1 MSRTALGSIRQV
13 AASCRSALHL
23 SHFRVPGG
31 FLKVYNC
38 DQFKVPLPE
47 WHRFPMIKY
56 TRLRERLE
64 EASWFDRSQI
74 LTPRRATDDELL
86 RVHDLDYLSRVKSG
100 LLTPDEVRFLG
111 FPWTPLLVERSR
123 RSVGATIEASFA
135 AIEDGVA
142 VNLAGG
148 THHAFRD
155 RGGGYCVFNDAA
167 VAARA
172 VQDSGKAVRVLI
184 IDCDVH
190 QGDGT
195 ASLFQDDV
203 TVFTFSV
210 HGAKNYPPVKP
221 PSDLDVE
228 LDDGT
233 GDEAY
238 LDALE
243 AGLGRAIR
251 ESKPDLAIYLAG
263 ADPFEGDRL
272 GRLKVSKAGLGER
285 DALVFRFCRA
295 GGIPVAAAM
304 AGGYAEEVEDTVD
317 IHLETVRQ
325 ASLFAAGGQMA
336 ATGL

>member
-1 MSRTALGSIRQV
+1 MKAYT
-13 AASCRSALHL
+13 
-23 SHFRVPGG
+23 
-31 FLKVYNC
+31 C

-47 WHRFPMIKY
+47 WHKFPMVKY
-56 TRLRERLE
+56 ARLRERLA
-64 EASWFDRSQI
+64 EAPWFDPAQI

-86 RVHDLDYLSRVKSG
+86 RAHDPEYLKRVKSG

-123 RSVGATIEASFA
+123 RSVGATIEASLA
-135 AIEDGVA
+135 AFEDGVA

-155 RGGGYCVFNDAA
+155 HGGGYCVFNDAA

-172 VQDSGKAVRVLI
+172 MQDLGKALRVLI
-184 IDCDVH
+184 VDCDVH

-195 ASLFQDDV
+195 ASIFADDA
-203 TVFTFSV
+203 TVFTFSI

-233 GDEAY
+233 NDEAY
-238 LDALE
+238 LEALE
-243 AGLGRAIR
+243 SGLTRAIDQ
-251 ESKPDLAIYLAG
+251 SQADLAIYLAG
-263 ADPFEGDRL
+263 ADPFVGDQL
-272 GRLKVSKAGLGER
+272 GRLKVSKEGLSQR
-285 DALVFRFCRA
+285 DALVLRACRA
-295 GGIPVAAAM
+295 AGMAVTVTM
-304 AGGYAEEVEDTVD
+304 AGGYGEEVEDTVA

-325 ASLFAAGGQMA
+325 ANLA
-336 ATGL
+336 ATAGPAAAADL

>member
-1 MSRTALGSIRQV
+1 MA
-13 AASCRSALHL
+13 
-23 SHFRVPGG
+23 
-31 FLKVYNC
+31 
-38 DQFKVPLPE
+38 
-47 WHRFPMIKY
+47 KY

-64 EASWFDRSQI
+64 QVSWFDPSQI

-86 RVHDLDYLSRVKSG
+86 RVHDLDYLTRVKLG
-100 LLTPDEVRFLG
+100 RLTPDEVRYLG

-135 AIEDGVA
+135 AIDDGIA

-172 VQDSGKAVRVLI
+172 VQDSGKALRVLI
-184 IDCDVH
+184 VDCDVH

-203 TVFTFSV
+203 TVFTFSI

-221 PSDLDVE
+221 PSDLDLE
-228 LDDGT
+228 LDDGA
-233 GDEAY
+233 GDEVY
-238 LDALE
+238 LDALKS
-243 AGLGRAIR
+243 GLSRAIDQ
-251 ESKPDLAIYLAG
+251 SKADLAIYLAG
-263 ADPFEGDRL
+263 ADPFQGDRL
-272 GRLKVSKAGLGER
+272 GRLKVSKAGLSER
-285 DALVFRFCRA
+285 DATVFRSCLAA
-295 GGIPVAAAM
+295 GISVAVTM

-325 ASLFAAGGQMA
+325 ASLFAAGGQL
-336 ATGL
+336 ATTGKQ